1 MIFLLSYR
9 IIILLPATERNALI
23 NLKGGFF
30 TVEIPEKFCYNEIEV
45 DKMLFEGNNPIT
57 DIVGV
62 EQLRWGGGTFQVAP
76 REYAGLAF
84 RTKGTTVITV
94 GEVEYYV
101 NPNEVLYMPQNL
113 AYRAKYTDT
122 ELLVIHF
129 KTLQDDRS
137 PEVYSVEDVGQ
148 LYQAFLRAHALWENK
163 AGGYPMYI
171 LSEIY
176 RILGLIGEKESKTN
190 QPSCFL
196 EAICYIHSHFKENN
210 LSVDTICHSAG
221 IGQTSFRLLFQKHY
235 GKTPVEYIT
244 DLRLA
249 YARNLIASG
258 ATVETAA
265 YESGFND
272 PKYFARTVKKHL
284 GCTPR
289 QLRLYGK

>member
-1 MIFLLSYR
+1 
-9 IIILLPATERNALI
+9 
-23 NLKGGFF
+23 
-30 TVEIPEKFCYNEIEV
+30 
-45 DKMLFEGNNPIT
+45 MLFDGNNPIT
-57 DIVGV
+57 RIVGV
-62 EQLRWGGGTFQVAP
+62 EQIGWSGDTFQVAP
-76 REYAGLAF
+76 REYSAIAF
-84 RTKGTTVITV
+84 RTKGSSIVMV
-94 GEVEYYV
+94 DNKEYYV
-101 NPNEVLYMPQNL
+101 NQNEVLYMPQNL

-122 ELLVIHF
+122 ELVVIHF
-129 KTLQDDRS
+129 VTQQDDRA
-137 PEVYSVEDVGQ
+137 PEVYAAEDTGR
-148 LYQAFLRAHALWENK
+148 LYQAFLRAHSLWENK
-163 AGGYPMYI
+163 AEGYLMYI
-171 LSEIY
+171 MAELY
-176 RILGLIGEKESKTN
+176 RILGLICEKESKTN
-190 QPSCFL
+190 IPPCFL
-196 EAICYIHSHFKENN
+196 EAISYIHSRFKENN

-258 ATVETAA
+258 ATVERAA